1 MIPILK
7 NKDEEILHFLKDCI
21 SCEVTEERNGVF
33 ELSITYPVKGQ
44 GYVDLKESNLILAKP
59 NDTSENQL
67 FSIYEISKP
76 ISGIVT
82 VKAEHVSYATS
93 HYPIVSLES
102 DGVSASSA
110 LSLLTGCAVGNT
122 DFTQVS
128 SDIATLKNISYKAC
142 SLRAAFGGVEGSV
155 LDLYGGEFEFDNR
168 KTILHKS
175 RGKDTG
181 VIISYGKNL
190 TDLKCTTSK
199 ENSYT
204 AIFPYYLKDD
214 VYITLTEITISVDNN
229 SDIEERILLKDFT
242 SEFDDK
248 EEPTEELLRTK
259 TNVWLD
265 ENDINSLS
273 LNMIVGFQHLWQSP
287 EYKDFQALEKVSL
300 CDIVNV
306 WHKRLQLFIKAK
318 VIKTVYDVLTE
329 KYRKIELGDAR
340 ANFAS
345 ALQNTQSEF
354 ASKLKESQK
363 NSYSKITAE
372 YEKAIKNATN
382 KITGYSGG
390 YVVQDPPENPQRL
403 LIMNTPSTSTATKGW
418 QWNVNGLGYFSNGIN
433 GPYKT
438 AITMDGQIVADFIT
452 AGSMTANIIKAGI
465 LQSADGK
472 SYFNLDSGVICTNK
486 AQITGGTVNITCDLF
501 STDLSPGFISQS
513 YNGSSIGS
521 ITPVG
526 GIYKTSLYQSLVSS
540 YGAAGIGFYYTDS
553 SYTFKPFMQF
563 KTVDSL
569 FYLNDGLN
577 AYFSGSV
584 VTHADNAT
592 DVDKGLVHFRK
603 TAFTKTSDSGVTTS
617 EYKTYAAS
625 FGIGKSSKY
634 VNGGAVT
641 IQLLSPDKEEC
652 WAGLNI
658 APPVRDSSITD
669 DGDNGVIRIYGS
681 NTEDGFSA
689 PLELGQKKLWWE
701 GKGGIYA
708 NGIALSS
715 TEDIKEDIRD
725 TDDVLSL
732 FETSKIYTYKYI
744 QEDTSTDNVYEEIID
759 VEISNN
765 GSSESGSDGSSE
777 ETGNIAVEVK
787 DSIGF
792 VIGRETPD
800 AVITADGKHI
810 DLYSMIAIC
819 WKGIQELYNKITLLE
834 DEISKLN
841 GG

>member
-7 NKDEEILHFLKDCI
+7 DKNENILHFLKDCV

-33 ELSITYPVKGQ
+33 ELSMTYPVKGQ

-82 VKAEHVSYATS
+82 VKAEHISYATS

-122 DFTQVS
+122 DFTQVN

-242 SEFDDK
+242 SEFDDE

-345 ALQNTQSEF
+345 TLQNTQSEF

-372 YEKAIKNATN
+372 YQKAIINATN

-390 YVVQDPPENPQRL
+390 YVVLDPPENPQRL

-472 SYFNLDSGVICTNK
+472 SYFNLDSGVICTNQ
-486 AQITGGTVNITCDLF
+486 ANIDGGYVKIGDSDYRTEIID
-501 STDLSPGFISQS
+501 
-513 YNGSSIGS
+513 GS
-521 ITPVG
+521 IKQYLLSNATGESAAELVG
-526 GIYKTSLYQSLVSS
+526 GLVPIGNSSAIYQGVYCGNTSD
-540 YGAAGIGFYYTDS
+540 GIGFYKKVVNTNGVATFTELAEFLSKNNNAKFRGYIETC
-553 SYTFKPFMQF
+553 SY
-563 KTVDSL
+563 
-569 FYLNDGLN
+569 DGLDQ
-577 AYFSGSV
+577 YSGLRHRRRRKFDGKTENTFTALFGVGANSSHSV
-584 VTHADNAT
+584 GASASMQIMNNDAT
-592 DVDKGLVHFRK
+592 KCYARFDVFDSDGDAVVLLRGYNSDKGW
-603 TAFTKTSDSGVTTS
+603 SGT
-617 EYKTYAAS
+617 
-625 FGIGKSSKY
+625 
-634 VNGGAVT
+634 
-641 IQLLSPDKEEC
+641 
-652 WAGLNI
+652 
-658 APPVRDSSITD
+658 
-669 DGDNGVIRIYGS
+669 
-681 NTEDGFSA
+681 
-689 PLELGQKKLWWE
+689 LELGTDKLWWSGE
-701 GKGGIYA
+701 GSFSGTVYSKGSAI
-708 NGIALSS
+708 SS

-744 QEDTSTDNVYEEIID
+744 QEDTSTDNVYEEITD

-765 GSSESGSDGSSE
+765 GSSESGSDGSSA

-792 VIGRETPD
+792 VIGKETPD

-810 DLYSMIAIC
+810 DLYSMASIC
-819 WKGIQELYNKITLLE
+819 WKGIQELYNKITSLE
-834 DEISKLN
+834 TEIKILK